1 MNIPDDQ
8 TKPQL
13 RGEIDNF
20 DREIELTRQN
30 SELIALLD
38 QQEHSRKTASA
49 AEARSR
55 LGQVR

>member
-1 MNIPDDQ
+1 MKIPDAK
-8 TKPQL
+8 TKTQL
-13 RGEIDNF
+13 CGEIDGC